1 MTETN
6 ETKDAAPARAFSL
19 QRIYVKDLSFETPNS
34 PSVFTQEWK
43 PETQMNLS
51 TQTNHL
57 GGNSFEVVLTVTLT
71 TKLGETAA
79 YLVEV
84 QQAGIFGVRDFPESE
99 IAPLL
104 GSYCPGILFP
114 YARETVSDLISR
126 GSFPQLLLTP
136 VNFDALFE
144 QHVREQAA
152 RQSAA
157 GSKASA

>member
-1 MTETN
+1 MSETT

-34 PSVFTQEWK
+34 PGVFTQEWK

-51 TQTNHL
+51 TQSNHL
-57 GGNSFEVVLTVTLT
+57 GGNNFEVVLTVTLT
-71 TKLGETAA
+71 TKVGDTTA

-114 YARETVSDLISR
+114 YAREAVSDLISR

-136 VNFDALFE
+136 VNFDALFD
-144 QHVREQAA
+144 QHMRDQATRKA
-152 RQSAA
+152 AA
-157 GSKASA
+157 GPQASA